1 MFYFSI
7 TNGIDM
13 TIKRL
18 FLFIV
23 FTFKVQ
29 LLSFILVSTAHAQ
42 AASEQAVLSNQVQQ
56 LLKVDNEMIDADIV
70 KSLSEK
76 IINNRHDYSNDILAK
91 VYLLSAKVA
100 SNQGN
105 MNNVFEFT
113 KRGLAANSLDKKIK
127 LALLFKLADVYVAR
141 KEYKQLLEVTE
152 EAVRNSEF
160 SRSVKCRL
168 LSLSYRSVAFAM
180 LGKHQQALADL
191 QQVELGISS
200 SELTEHI
207 QLLTILALAY
217 HHLGDYQT
225 SLTMQLKI
233 LKLRFEMNQKR
244 NIAQTY
250 LYLGYAYFYL
260 QRFDDA
266 YNVFWE
272 SKKSAEGNNAPINV
286 AHADKWLGIV
296 LMRQKQFHA
305 ALEPLQQ
312 AIEVFHQ
319 HHMLS
324 ERIETSVA
332 LVSAKLG
339 VEQITEGYALLNEV
353 VRLLNGKNI
362 ASEYTGFYRMVA
374 EMHFSQEN
382 YRLAYDWRK
391 KYSQI
396 LLDNLNDK
404 RKSFSIMQG
413 LSHLAVGKTPKIE
426 PVEES
431 KRLAVK
437 LAESSELSS
446 SFIGK
451 YEKQRIIIISLS
463 VLVAL
468 LILTLVGLFL
478 RSRAQ
483 KINRAYQELEK
494 PSHSM
499 ASPMQ
504 TKFTYQ
510 LAFKKARKFRYP
522 FHVGYL
528 VVENWQELVFH
539 FNSKTISEVTKGLAS
554 VINEHIAEFDYVGL
568 LNEGEYLLL
577 FEHQSSQEVN
587 EKLDKLV
594 QAVNTRAFANLG
606 DFSVTMK
613 YSLNMAGFK
622 DIDPYLFLARIAES
636 VNIAQVNPS
645 KAP

>member
-1 MFYFSI
+1 
-7 TNGIDM
+7 M

-29 LLSFILVSTAHAQ
+29 LLSFLLVSTTLAQ

-56 LLKVDNEMIDADIV
+56 LLKVNNEMIDIDMV
-70 KSLSEK
+70 KTLSEK

-105 MNNVFEFT
+105 INNVFEFT
-113 KRGLAANSLDKKIK
+113 KKGLAANSLDKKIK

-141 KEYKQLLEVTE
+141 KEYNQLLEVTE

-272 SKKSAEGNNAPINV
+272 SKKSAEKNRVPIYV
-286 AHADKWLGIV
+286 AHANKGLGLVSIS
-296 LMRQKQFHA
+296 QKKFSDA
-305 ALEPLQQ
+305 FEPLQQ

-319 HHMLS
+319 HNMLS

-332 LVSAKLG
+332 LASAKLG
-339 VEQITEGYALLNEV
+339 VEQKIEGYDLLNEV
-353 VRLLNGKNI
+353 IRLLNGKDI
-362 ASEYTGFYRMVA
+362 SLEYTGFYRMVA
-374 EMHFSQEN
+374 EMHFLQEN
-382 YRLAYDWRK
+382 YQLAYRWRE

-396 LLDNLNDK
+396 LFYKLNK
-404 RKSFSIMQG
+404 KKKSFSIVQG

-437 LAESSELSS
+437 LAENSELSS
-446 SFIGK
+446 SFAGK
-451 YEKQRIIIISLS
+451 YEKQRTIIISLS
-463 VLVAL
+463 VLVGL
-468 LILTLVGLFL
+468 LILTLIGLFL

-483 KINRAYQELEK
+483 RINRAYQELEK
-494 PSHSM
+494 PSQSM

-504 TKFTYQ
+504 TKFAYQ
-510 LAFKKARKFRYP
+510 LAFKKARKFQYP
-522 FHVGYL
+522 FNVGYL
-528 VVENWQELVFH
+528 VVENWQELIFH
-539 FNSKTISEVTKGLAS
+539 FNSKTISEVTKGLSS
-554 VINEHIAEFDYVGL
+554 VINEHITEFDYVGL

-577 FEHQSSQEVN
+577 FEHQSNQEAS
-587 EKLDKLV
+587 EKLEKLV